1 MRSKRHNEAMSVFD
15 QIRDGLEDAVSN
27 ARGDLNLRTTTL
39 PSPAPHMSKARVVAV
54 RKSLKVSQSVFA
66 AYLNVPV
73 RTLQSWEQGLRT
85 PKAGEARLLQIC
97 ESAPE
102 EFMGWVKAAGTVVG
116 RGRSRRSA
124 RASSRT

>member
-39 PSPAPHMSKARVVAV
+39 PAPHMSKARVVAV

-85 PKAGEARLLQIC
+85 PKAGEARILQIC

-102 EFMGWVKAAGTVVG
+102 EFMGRVKAAGAVVG